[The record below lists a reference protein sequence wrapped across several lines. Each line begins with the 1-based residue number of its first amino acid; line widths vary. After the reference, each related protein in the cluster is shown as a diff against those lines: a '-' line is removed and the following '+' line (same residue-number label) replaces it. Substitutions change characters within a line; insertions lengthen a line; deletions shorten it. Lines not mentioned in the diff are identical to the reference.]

1 MFRVREISHDSHDA
15 HQTASFLVEYETAA
29 ECREHIKA
37 RYIDYCALLASTG
50 YSSIVTCA
58 IGIYPVVTPGQ
69 LAASLNEIQDYLYE
83 APAGVTVT
91 ISTPTLC
98 GYRAAA
104 TLEIFNL
111 VGRYGPR
118 EDDNYPEIADEDVQD
133 PMCPCKNPVCDGGC
147 GTMPCG
153 VCIDVCRCG
162 VWIPYRGE

>member
-1 MFRVREISHDSHDA
+1 MFRIRETSYDPYDA
-15 HQTASFLVEYETAA
+15 HQTGSFLVEYETAA
-29 ECREHIKA
+29 ECRDHVKA
-37 RYIDYCALLASTG
+37 RYIDYCTLLSSTGCAST
-50 YSSIVTCA
+50 VACA
-58 IGIYPVVTPGQ
+58 IGISPVVTPAQ
-69 LAASLNEIQDYLYE
+69 LATSLNEIPDYLYE

-98 GYRAAA
+98 GHRVEA

-118 EDDNYPEIADEDVQD
+118 EDDNYPEIAGEDVQD

-153 VCIDVCRCG
+153 ACIDVCRCG
-162 VWIPYRGE
+162 VWNPY